1 MKTELLRMYNENLI
15 KAVKADLDGLN
26 RSADFYFGCASGMLT
41 AAYAMHDALGTET
54 VAKMS
59 RANELAYD
67 IVAGDVESI
76 EESIWILE
84 NNMA

>member
-1 MKTELLRMYNENLI
+1 MKTELLKMHNENLI

-26 RSADFYFGCASGMLT
+26 RSADFYFGRASGILT
-41 AAYAMHDALGTET
+41 AAYAMYDALGIET
-54 VAKMS
+54 VAKIS

-67 IVAGDVESI
+67 IVAGNVENV
-76 EESIWILE
+76 EESILILK